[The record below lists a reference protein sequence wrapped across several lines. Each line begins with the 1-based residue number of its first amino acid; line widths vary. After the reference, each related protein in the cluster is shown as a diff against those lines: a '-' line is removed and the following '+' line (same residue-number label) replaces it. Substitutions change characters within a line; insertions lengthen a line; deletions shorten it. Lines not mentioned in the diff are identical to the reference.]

1 MDTVIEYCTGATL
14 SLVQEGYI
22 TQDMLIRPIDQKTSS
37 VEVDGRPGVVR
48 ESVNHGTRV
57 IILSVMY
64 IASDQLDFALR
75 RDKLFSIFSDLEPFY
90 IYEGRPTY
98 KTSTYEFELP
108 GQTWGENSQLPTN
121 IEILKGKRY
130 KVIRTN
136 MNEVEQNGLIGK
148 VDIEFETYQLPYA
161 ESPGTT
167 LDERTFDK
175 EIWQTEQGLVAVDP
189 ATLKYVFKDET
200 SFQIYN
206 AGDVP
211 LKTNLRDMLF
221 EIEFWGSSTNLSIT
235 NLTNGTKWQ
244 YNGSSNADD
253 VIKLETPTR
262 FTKKE
267 NSIFKDTNKKV
278 LILEPGWNTI
288 QISGAAQFLIL
299 FRFKFYYK

>member
-1 MDTVIEYCTGATL
+1 MDTLIEYSTGATL

-22 TQDMLIRPIDQKTSS
+22 TQEMLIRPIDQKASS
-37 VEVDGRPGVVR
+37 VDVDGRPGVVR

-57 IILSVMY
+57 IILSILFLATDV
-64 IASDQLDFALR
+64 LDFALR

-175 EIWQTEQGLVAVDP
+175 EIWQTGQGLVAVDP
-189 ATLKYVFKDET
+189 TTLKYVFQDET
-200 SFQIYN
+200 SFQVYN
-206 AGDVP
+206 AGDVQ

-235 NLTNGTKWQ
+235 NVTNGTQWQ

-278 LILEPGWNTI
+278 LILESGWNTI
-288 QISGAAQFLIL
+288 QISGATQFLIL

>member
-1 MDTVIEYCTGATL
+1 MDTLIEYSTGATL

-22 TQDMLIRPIDQKTSS
+22 TQDMLIRPIDQKASS
-37 VEVDGRPGVVR
+37 VDVDGRPGVVR

-57 IILSVMY
+57 IILSIMF
-64 IASDQLDFALR
+64 IASDELDFALR

-148 VDIEFETYQLPYA
+148 VDIEFETFQLPYA
-161 ESPGTT
+161 ESAGTT
-167 LDERTFDK
+167 LDDRTFDK
-175 EIWQTEQGLVAVDP
+175 EIWQTGQGLVAVDP

-221 EIEFWGSSTNLSIT
+221 EIEFWGSSTNLSIR
-235 NLTNGTKWQ
+235 NVTNGTQWQ
-244 YNGSSNADD
+244 YNGSSNAED

>member
-1 MDTVIEYCTGATL
+1 MDTLIEYSTGATL

-22 TQDMLIRPIDQKTSS
+22 TQDMLIRPIDQKASS
-37 VEVDGRPGVVR
+37 VDVDGRPGVVR
-48 ESVNHGTRV
+48 ESVNHGSRV
-57 IILSVMY
+57 IILSVMFL
-64 IASDQLDFALR
+64 ATDELDFALR

-108 GQTWGENSQLPTN
+108 GQTWGENQQLPTD
-121 IEILKGKRY
+121 IEMLKGKRY

-175 EIWQTEQGLVAVDP
+175 EIWQTGQGLVAVDP
-189 ATLKYVFKDET
+189 TTLKYVFQNES
-200 SFQIYN
+200 SFQVYN
-206 AGDVP
+206 AGDVQ

-221 EIEFWGSSTNLSIT
+221 EIEFWGSSSNLSIT
-235 NLTNGTKWQ
+235 NVTNGTQWQ

-262 FTKKE
+262 FTKKK
-267 NSIFKDTNKKV
+267 NSIFKDTNKKA

-288 QISGAAQFLIL
+288 QISGATQFLIL

>member
-1 MDTVIEYCTGATL
+1 MDTVIEYSTGATL

-108 GQTWGENSQLPTN
+108 GQTWGQNSQLPTN

-175 EIWQTEQGLVAVDP
+175 EIWQTGQGLMAVDP
-189 ATLKYVFKDET
+189 TTLKYIFQNET
-200 SFQIYN
+200 SFQVYN

-235 NLTNGTKWQ
+235 NVTNDTQWQ

-288 QISGAAQFLIL
+288 QISGASKFLIL

>member
-1 MDTVIEYCTGATL
+1 MDTLIEYSTGATL

-22 TQDMLIRPIDQKTSS
+22 TQDMLIRPIDQKASS
-37 VEVDGRPGVVR
+37 VDVDGRPGVVR
-48 ESVNHGTRV
+48 ETVNHGARV
-57 IILSVMY
+57 IILPVMY
-64 IASDQLDFALR
+64 IASDELDFALR

-108 GQTWGENSQLPTN
+108 GQTWGENSQLPNN

-175 EIWQTEQGLVAVDP
+175 EIWQTGQGLMAVDP
-189 ATLKYVFKDET
+189 TTLKYIFQNET
-200 SFQIYN
+200 SFQVYN

-235 NLTNGTKWQ
+235 NVTNDTQWQ

>member
-1 MDTVIEYCTGATL
+1 MDTLIEYSTGATL

-22 TQDMLIRPIDQKTSS
+22 TQYMLIRPIDQKASS
-37 VEVDGRPGVVR
+37 VDVDGRPGVVR
-48 ESVNHGTRV
+48 ESVNHGSRV
-57 IILSVMY
+57 IILSIMF
-64 IASDQLDFALR
+64 IASDELDFALR

-108 GQTWGENSQLPTN
+108 GQTWGQNSQLPTN

-175 EIWQTEQGLVAVDP
+175 EIWQTGQGLVAVDP
-189 ATLKYVFKDET
+189 TTLKYVFQDET
-200 SFQIYN
+200 SFQVYN

-235 NLTNGTKWQ
+235 NVTNGTQWQ

-262 FTKKE
+262 FTKKK
-267 NSIFKDTNKKV
+267 NSIFKDTNKKI

-288 QISGAAQFLIL
+288 QISGATQFLIL